1 MSYLFYRIYTFY
13 KKRDSSSLM
22 MAIQYI
28 VFLQSVVLFAIVEI
42 IDIIACESIYDFL
55 KRYNRYST
63 FYIFVLGILL
73 IAFNLFKYNKYYIN
87 KIEKRYQ
94 DHWLNDKIKLW
105 MIFCL
110 IPAIFL
116 ATVFVLTT
124 TNSYKTDY

>member
-1 MSYLFYRIYTFY
+1 
-13 KKRDSSSLM
+13 M

-63 FYIFVLGILL
+63 FYIIVLGILL